1 VCVRIMRGEVNYTR
15 HSMGERI
22 FLGVVPENCEWQS
35 HFHAMERHKGGIAT
49 QRPEKLN
56 CACNGRWESVKLSI
70 CVNGIK

>member
-1 VCVRIMRGEVNYTR
+1 
-15 HSMGERI
+15 MGERI

-56 CACNGRWESVKLSI
+56 CACNGRWESV
-70 CVNGIK
+70 